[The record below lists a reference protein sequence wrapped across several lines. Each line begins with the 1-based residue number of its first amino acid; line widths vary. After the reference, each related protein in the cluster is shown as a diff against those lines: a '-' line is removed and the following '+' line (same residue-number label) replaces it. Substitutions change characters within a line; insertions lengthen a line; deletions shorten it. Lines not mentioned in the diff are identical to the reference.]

1 MLFGLSDIASG
12 GKRQGAGRKPI
23 DPKEKKV
30 QVSISVSPDTKDT
43 IRELREK
50 GYDVNKY
57 IERCIVGLYMR
68 DFENTYKK

>member
-1 MLFGLSDIASG
+1 MVFGLSDMASG

-30 QVSISVSPDTKDT
+30 QVSISVTPDCRDS

-50 GYDVNKY
+50 GYDVNKC
-57 IERCIVGLYMR
+57 IERYITSLWFQN
-68 DFENTYKK
+68 FENEYKK